1 MLRKNGGGKG
11 FFKPKCGYSP
21 PLLLTA
27 SLPRRTAMDISLYSL
42 AF

>member
-1 MLRKNGGGKG
+1 MLGKKGGGKG

-21 PLLLTA
+21 PLLLVA
-27 SLPRRTAMDISLYSL
+27 SLPQRTAMDISLYSL